1 MVNWDALACV
11 APLAALLSM
20 AAPAPALAQQ
30 PSLASVLARATAY
43 VAEFQRQLS
52 GIVAEEQYVQDAR
65 ASSSPISRN
74 RYEVNRDEV
83 SHRELKSDFLLVRP
97 AGTDRFV
104 EFRDVFEVD
113 GTAVRDRQERL
124 TGLFLDPS
132 ATAAQQMHQIL
143 IESARYNIGDVWR
156 TVNTPTLPLLFLHP
170 DYQRRF
176 AFTRAPNTAPV
187 LERKRQQQTDQD
199 LQHLIASGEVW
210 VIEYE
215 EVERST
221 LIRTTGNRDLPARG
235 RFWIEPITG
244 RVRVSELIAR
254 DSDVRATIDVYYE
267 SALRVD
273 LLVPVQMRER
283 YESRVDG
290 SHVEGTAT
298 YSRFRQFQV
307 LVDQDLAPSR
317 D

>member
-1 MVNWDALACV
+1 MINGEALACV
-11 APLAALLSM
+11 AALAALLSM
-20 AAPAPALAQQ
+20 AAPAPALAQE

-52 GIVAEEQYVQDAR
+52 GIVAEELYVQDAR
-65 ASSSPISRN
+65 ASSLPISRN
-74 RYEVNRDEV
+74 RYEVSRYEI

-97 AGTDRFV
+97 VGADRFV

-124 TGLFLDPS
+124 TSLFLDPS
-132 ATAAQQMHQIL
+132 VDAARQVHQIL
-143 IESARYNIGDVWR
+143 IESARYNIGNIWR
-156 TVNTPTLPLLFLHP
+156 TVNTPTLPLVFLHP
-170 DYQRRF
+170 QHQWRF
-176 AFTRAPNTAPV
+176 AFTRAADTTPV
-187 LERKRQQQTDQD
+187 LERKGQKQT
-199 LQHLIASGEVW
+199 SGELQRLTASSDVW

-215 EVERST
+215 EVEPST
-221 LIRTTGNRDLPARG
+221 FIRTTGNRDLPARG

-244 RVRVSELIAR
+244 RVRVSELIAW

-267 SALRVD
+267 SALLGD

-307 LVDQDLAPSR
+307 LVDQDLAPIR